1 MIEAKTCYIHKEE
14 KLMRPVQDIMVWA
27 VTEGEKNNL
36 TGYEQSFQ
44 GATVKRHFSLL
55 V

>member
-1 MIEAKTCYIHKEE
+1 MIEAKTCYIHKKE

-27 VTEGEKNNL
+27 VIGGGNNL

-44 GATVKRHFSLL
+44 GETVKRHFSLL